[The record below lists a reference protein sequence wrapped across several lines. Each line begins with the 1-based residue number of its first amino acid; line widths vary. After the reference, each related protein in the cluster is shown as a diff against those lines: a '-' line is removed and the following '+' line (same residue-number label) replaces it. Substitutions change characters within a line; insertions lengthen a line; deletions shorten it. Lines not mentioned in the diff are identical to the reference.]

1 MNQNLI
7 NQYQINFLN
16 QIDKF
21 EGYPS
26 KIDKVPI
33 LNNLYF
39 SKFLYDW
46 SVAEMDEWL
55 LPYLDQVI
63 NGTLP
68 EYDTGSET
76 ITILIKQDLTYFLI
90 DGVGTN
96 YPTIPTQDFKE
107 ICLGWKEFLLTPP
120 LNGTKVS

>member
-7 NQYQINFLN
+7 NQYQITLQNKVLN
-16 QIDKF
+16 WSSGDEIFKSIETNNRYLNEFID
-21 EGYPS
+21 S
-26 KIDKVPI
+26 
-33 LNNLYF
+33 
-39 SKFLYDW
+39 W
-46 SVAEMDEWL
+46 SVEEMDEWL

-63 NGTLP
+63 NGTLQ

>member
-21 EGYPS
+21 ESYPS

-90 DGVGTN
+90 DDVGTN

-107 ICLGWKEFLLTPP
+107 ICLGWREFLLTPP
-120 LNGTKVS
+120 LNGS

>member
-7 NQYQINFLN
+7 NQYKITLQNKVLN
-16 QIDKF
+16 WGSDNEIFKSIETNNRYLNEFID
-21 EGYPS
+21 S
-26 KIDKVPI
+26 
-33 LNNLYF
+33 
-39 SKFLYDW
+39 W
-46 SVAEMDEWL
+46 SVDEMDESL
-55 LPYLDQVI
+55 FPYLNKVI
-63 NGTLP
+63 NGTLT

-90 DGVGTN
+90 DDVGTN